1 MNRLFFFLF
10 SFEIRGLLVL
20 FLTLLWPPSEFWP
33 PSEIGAGGGNSCPPS
48 VFAMG
53 VAFRGGMIP
62 GVLLRVTLECTR
74 GAVLM
79 LAFVVGV
86 DEVCTL
92 CSCLV
97 SNFSVAVSNIFA
109 SLSKA
114 CPCRL
119 MFIFGSFNIICIALV
134 RYPAMRTALSIVVS
148 FGAFT

>member
-1 MNRLFFFLF
+1 MGFIFL
-10 SFEIRGLLVL
+10 SL
-20 FLTLLWPPSEFWP
+20 FWP
-33 PSEIGAGGGNSCPPS
+33 PSEIGAGRENSLPPS
-48 VFAMG
+48 MFAMG

-74 GAVLM
+74 GAVRM

-86 DEVCTL
+86 DEVCNL

-109 SLSKA
+109 SCSKA
-114 CPCRL
+114 CPFRPV
-119 MFIFGSFNIICIALV
+119 FIFGSFNILCIALV
-134 RYPAMRTALSIVVS
+134 RYPAMRTALYIGVD